1 MIVPPTSPTQAG
13 DPLRMNSVQTPGGG
27 RIGLVHCP
35 GRSRT
40 DASGRMTM
48 RDLDEDLAAIEAWG
62 ASVLV
67 SLVEAAEFE
76 RLGAGE
82 LPATVKQRS
91 FAWLHAPIPDMQA
104 PPVDAVATL
113 THHAPELIAALQRGE
128 RIVIHCAAGLGRS
141 GSIAAWLLVEMGAE
155 PQGPSTMSGAL
166 GPARSRRRLRSASST
181 SAAASPNRPTWAVAT
196 VQSCQIRRN
205 SARSRPGRHA

>member
-13 DPLRMNSVQTPGGG
+13 DPLRIDSVQTPGGG

-40 DASGRMTM
+40 DAAGRMTT

-155 PQGPSTMSGAL
+155 PQA
-166 GPARSRRRLRSASST
+166 AIDDVRRA
-181 SAAASPNRPTWAVAT
+181 
-196 VQSCQIRRN
+196 
-205 SARSRPGRHA
+205 RPGAIETAAQERFVHFGSRLAKPPYLGGSHRAKPPDQAK